1 MDNIKFKSD
10 IKKKLIPYESGNVH
24 VESDLFLYDS
34 DIVKIFK
41 KKISTERQETILS
54 LDKVD
59 RSEFVI
65 PKYTLTHGSNII
77 GYGMDFLNNFES
89 LYSLIQ
95 NKSLSFADRKNIA
108 ISLYE
113 LITYLESIGICYPD
127 IHTGNFLY
135 KDGIVRVIDMDSV
148 MFDKMCVKDN
158 FNYNIE
164 LSYLRLA
171 RLCFTILI
179 NMRVILPFEISSV
192 EQNDIIDFFDNEKKD
207 FFKYVFGYEKSN
219 KYFIDGIESFNE
231 EDSVLIMHYLK

>member
-1 MDNIKFKSD
+1 MDSIKFKRD
-10 IKKKLIPYESGNVH
+10 IEKKLIPYESDNIH

-113 LITYLESIGICYPD
+113 LITYLESIGICYHD
-127 IHTGNFLY
+127 IHSSNFLY
-135 KDGIVRVIDMDSV
+135 NNGIKVIDMDSV
-148 MFDKMCVKDN
+148 VFKSIYGEKE
-158 FNYNIE
+158 FNYNMNFA
-164 LSYLRLA
+164 YLRLA

>member
-1 MDNIKFKSD
+1 MDNIKFKRD
-10 IKKKLIPYESGNVH
+10 IKKKLIPYESDNIH
-24 VESDLFLYDS
+24 VDSDLFLYDS

-113 LITYLESIGICYPD
+113 LITYLESIGICYHD
-127 IHTGNFLY
+127 IHSSNFLY
-135 KDGIVRVIDMDSV
+135 NNGIKVIDMDSV
-148 MFDKMCVKDN
+148 VFKSIYGEKE
-158 FNYNIE
+158 FNYNMNFA
-164 LSYLRLA
+164 YLRLA

>member
-34 DIVKIFK
+34 DIIKIFK

-54 LDKVD
+54 LDKID

-113 LITYLESIGICYPD
+113 LITYLERIGICYHD
-127 IHTGNFLY
+127 IHSSNFLY
-135 KDGIVRVIDMDSV
+135 NNGIKVIDMDSV
-148 MFDKMCVKDN
+148 VFKSIYGEKE
-158 FNYNIE
+158 FNYNMNFA
-164 LSYLRLA
+164 YLRLA

-219 KYFIDGIESFNE
+219 KYFIDTIDRFTE
-231 EDSVLIMHYLK
+231 EDSILIRSYLK